1 MASIKEMAENDRP
14 RERILA
20 HGGKALTDRELLAV
34 LLRTGRAGQSV
45 LEMAEEL
52 LGESGGLNGLL
63 TAGRR
68 SLKRPGLGDAKLAT
82 LLAALELGRRL
93 ARAPMAERDLLDHP
107 AVVARYLTL
116 RYGSFDQEIMGALFL
131 DVRNQLIYDNEI
143 YRGTLS
149 RALVEPR
156 AIFKEALLR
165 SASAFILFHTHPSG
179 DPAPSAEDLDFTER
193 MSQAGELLG
202 VRLLDHLILG
212 NYGAWV
218 SLKRRGAC

>member
-1 MASIKEMAENDRP
+1 MASMKEMAESERP
-14 RERILA
+14 RERILQT
-20 HGGKALTDRELLAV
+20 GGPSLTDKELLAV
-34 LLRTGRAGQSV
+34 LLRTGRPGQSA
-45 LEMAEEL
+45 LEMAEDL
-52 LGESGGLNGLL
+52 LREGKGLSGLL
-63 TAGRR
+63 ELGRG

-82 LLAALELGRRL
+82 LLAALEVGRRL
-93 ARAPMAERDLLDHP
+93 ARARMAERDLLDHP
-107 AVVARYLTL
+107 AAVASYLTL

-131 DVRNQLIYDNEI
+131 DVRNQLICDNEI

-165 SASAFILFHTHPSG
+165 SASGFILFHTHPSG
-179 DPAPSAEDLDFTER
+179 DPAPSAEDLDFTQR
-193 MSQAGELLG
+193 MAQAGDVLG

>member
-1 MASIKEMAENDRP
+1 MASIKEMTLHDRP
-14 RERILA
+14 RERILL
-20 HGGKALTDRELLAV
+20 HGGQALTDKELLAV
-34 LLRTGRAGQSV
+34 LLRTGRAGQSA
-45 LEMAEEL
+45 LEMADEL
-52 LGESGGLNGLL
+52 LGEGGGLNGLV
-63 TAGRR
+63 TAERR
-68 SLKRPGLGDAKLAT
+68 SLRRPGLGDAKLAT

-93 ARAPMAERDLLDHP
+93 ARARMAERDLLEHP
-107 AVVARYLTL
+107 AAVASYLTL

-193 MSQAGELLG
+193 MSKAGELLG